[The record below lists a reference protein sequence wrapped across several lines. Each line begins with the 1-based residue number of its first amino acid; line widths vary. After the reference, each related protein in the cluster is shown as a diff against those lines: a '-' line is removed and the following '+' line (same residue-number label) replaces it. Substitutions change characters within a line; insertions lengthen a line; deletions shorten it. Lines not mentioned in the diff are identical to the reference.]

1 MSPSRADR
9 DREPIPARETRVPA
23 VHKQTPNAVLRLQR
37 QIGNRGVGAV
47 LDGAPLQ
54 LARDKVPMPT
64 DQTKTSRP
72 APAHGGPPLGALR
85 DRFEKETHSRVNQ
98 AFTAFTGAAKAHAE
112 SLKAEAKAEA
122 EIIAATIDIF
132 FGLAAPIFAG
142 RIMAGNTVMKRAADK
157 VASAMALGKDDAGKL
172 MKTISETDFLKET
185 FKGVGKIGT
194 TAIKLNSTMLFG
206 EGEGDVFSRTL
217 RDAMHVGVQA
227 ITDNIADMTDD
238 QLIATWAA
246 YDVEFTNETMY
257 TEQLKKTFQGWK
269 RLVATIGE
277 SSYSSMGGATGQDIK
292 AVWMNAY
299 GRRRLAVVSFA
310 WTASAFYNDTYRL
323 FYGWVPDELQQFVI
337 AKSTRKYGSIADID
351 PASIR
356 GHVPDPDTGK

>member
-1 MSPSRADR
+1 MR
-9 DREPIPARETRVPA
+9 
-23 VHKQTPNAVLRLQR
+23 
-37 QIGNRGVGAV
+37 
-47 LDGAPLQ
+47 
-54 LARDKVPMPT
+54 
-64 DQTKTSRP
+64 
-72 APAHGGPPLGALR
+72 
-85 DRFEKETHSRVNQ
+85 
-98 AFTAFTGAAKAHAE
+98 
-112 SLKAEAKAEA
+112 
-122 EIIAATIDIF
+122 
-132 FGLAAPIFAG
+132 
-142 RIMAGNTVMKRAADK
+142 
-157 VASAMALGKDDAGKL
+157 
-172 MKTISETDFLKET
+172 
-185 FKGVGKIGT
+185 
-194 TAIKLNSTMLFG
+194 
-206 EGEGDVFSRTL
+206 
-217 RDAMHVGVQA
+217 VGVQA